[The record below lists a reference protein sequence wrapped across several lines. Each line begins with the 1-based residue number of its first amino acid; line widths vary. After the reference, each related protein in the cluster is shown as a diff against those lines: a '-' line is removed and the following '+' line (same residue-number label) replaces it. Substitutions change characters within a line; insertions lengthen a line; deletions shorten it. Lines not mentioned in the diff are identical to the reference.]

1 MREVFSAQLM
11 AIRMKLLMKKSGR
24 SLVERE
30 RKQIMFSMRTT
41 SIIIDKYYHVDK

>member
-11 AIRMKLLMKKSGR
+11 AIRMKLLIKKNGNT
-24 SLVERE
+24 LVERE

-41 SIIIDKYYHVDK
+41 SLIINKYFHAE